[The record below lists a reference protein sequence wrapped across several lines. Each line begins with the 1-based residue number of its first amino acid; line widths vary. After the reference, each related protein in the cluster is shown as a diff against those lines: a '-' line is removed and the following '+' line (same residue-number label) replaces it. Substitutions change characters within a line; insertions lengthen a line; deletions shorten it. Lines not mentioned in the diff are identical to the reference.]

1 MKSAQRWMWLQR
13 MSVTGVKRDEETILG
28 WEMRVREPNH
38 TRNILVIHLTQDIR
52 DSRVVRGVPNIIKST
67 LEAWCIIG
75 QRKFSDRR
83 VGALEVELVPH
94 PSRSELAVV
103 LAHEVRM
110 VRRDKALIHILVN
123 ARIGDRVKVTAYD
136 ERDFRALA
144 IRGQLRPVR
153 RFPGWEPGK
162 LIGDALQFLHED
174 ADLNELDV
182 PEIGVPVNMQICDDE
197 PSTCGPFFEEG
208 DDGNVI
214 PLEDAVEHVVRLI
227 KIFSLDRDRAELD
240 DLVLDE
246 QVFVYLVERRAA
258 IRLPLLNLWHGLCP
272 AFGCPVA
279 VPSVFVKRG
288 REELFVLDL

>member
-1 MKSAQRWMWLQR
+1 MNSAQRWMWLQQ

-28 WEMRVREPNH
+28 WEMRVREPYH
-38 TRNILVIHLTQDIR
+38 TRNILVVHLTQHIG
-52 DSRVVRGVPNIIKST
+52 DSRVVCGVPDIIKST

-75 QRKFSDRR
+75 QWKLSNRR

-94 PSRSELAVV
+94 PSRGELAVV

-123 ARIGDRVKVTAYD
+123 ARIRNRVKVTAYD
-136 ERDFRALA
+136 ERNFRALA
-144 IRGQLRPVR
+144 ICDQLRPVR
-153 RFPGWEPGK
+153 CFPGWEPGK
-162 LIGDALQFLHED
+162 LIGNSLQFLHED
-174 ADLNELDV
+174 ADLNELDI
-182 PEIGVPVNMQICDDE
+182 PEIGVPVNMQIRDDE
-197 PSTCGPFFEEG
+197 PSTCGPFFEES

-214 PLEDAVEHVVRLI
+214 SLEDAVEHVVRLI

-246 QVFVYLVERRAA
+246 KVLVYLEERRAA
-258 IRLPLLNLWHGLCP
+258 IRLPLLILWHGLRS
-272 AFGCPVA
+272 ALGRPVA